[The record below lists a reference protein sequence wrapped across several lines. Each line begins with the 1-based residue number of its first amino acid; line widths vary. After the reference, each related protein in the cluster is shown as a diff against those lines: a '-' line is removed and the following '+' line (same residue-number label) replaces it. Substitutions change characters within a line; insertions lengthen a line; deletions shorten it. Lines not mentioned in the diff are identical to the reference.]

1 MTRKKKARSG
11 GMIGVAKSDRP
22 KRETNT
28 QAQEAR
34 KQKRLKQR
42 KGLTSGSRTQEAT
55 KKQNKGGGKKLP
67 QDSRLGS
74 KTPIQLVMEPAA
86 VQQSPATPKPVKK
99 PQVAA
104 AGMTVKVQP
113 VLSFE
118 QELDQIE
125 NDGRLNRLLECLDND
140 ELLSQADQAYV
151 DERVERHQF
160 LLAELGYDED
170 DDFDDFDDFD
180 DEPDEAMMAQ
190 LDEQFVESQSEN
202 LSEEEL
208 YERFL
213 QSEKAL
219 KGKEDK

>member
-34 KQKRLKQR
+34 KQKRLKNR
-42 KGLTSGSRTQEAT
+42 KGLSSGSRTQEGA
-55 KKQNKGGGKKLP
+55 KKQHKGGGKKQP

-74 KTPIQLVMEPAA
+74 KKPIQLVVEPAVVA
-86 VQQSPATPKPVKK
+86 PSPAVHKPVTK
-99 PQVAA
+99 PQVAEVTA
-104 AGMTVKVQP
+104 KVKPVMT
-113 VLSFE
+113 FE

-125 NDGRLNRLLECLDND
+125 NDSRLNRLLECLDND
-140 ELLSQADQAYV
+140 ELLSQEDQAYV

-170 DDFDDFDDFD
+170 DDFDDFDD
-180 DEPDEAMMAQ
+180 EPDEAMMAQ
-190 LDEQFVESQSEN
+190 LDEQFVETQTEN

-213 QSEKAL
+213 KSEKAL
-219 KGKEDK
+219 EEKRTEDK

>member
-1 MTRKKKARSG
+1 MTRKKKSRSG

-22 KRETNT
+22 KRETNAE
-28 QAQEAR
+28 AQEAR
-34 KQKRLKQR
+34 KRKRLKKR
-42 KGLTSGSRTQEAT
+42 KGQTSGSRTQEGI
-55 KKQNKGGGKKLP
+55 KQKHKGSGQKRT

-74 KTPIQLVMEPAA
+74 KKPIQLVVESAA
-86 VQQSPATPKPVKK
+86 IESQAAQTPVKK
-99 PQVAA
+99 PQATERIA
-104 AGMTVKVQP
+104 EVKVQAQS

-125 NDGRLNRLLECLDND
+125 NDSRLNTLLERLDND

-170 DDFDDFDDFD
+170 DDFDDFDD
-180 DEPDEAMMAQ
+180 EPDEAIMAQ
-190 LDEQFVESQSEN
+190 LDAQFVESQAEN

-213 QSEKAL
+213 KSEKAQEN
-219 KGKEDK
+219 KEDN